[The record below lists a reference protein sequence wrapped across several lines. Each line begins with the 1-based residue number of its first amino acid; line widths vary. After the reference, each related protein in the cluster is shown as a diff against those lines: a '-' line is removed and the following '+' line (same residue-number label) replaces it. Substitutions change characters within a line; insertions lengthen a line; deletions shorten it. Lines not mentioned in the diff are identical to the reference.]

1 MHNKYLLKLKFANE
15 KPFNQQQLDIMK
27 EEFDLVEGN
36 SADSANP
43 KKVTDFSY
51 LSDEGVVEVTLE
63 SHLPL
68 DSPGRSLSA
77 YSRRLM
83 KYYCETFIV
92 GTVGKSLFNIETV
105 DLSDDEDGH
114 KIQSNS
120 QLLKI
125 MIDLIMESDD
135 VKDRHKRDAIVEK
148 IKKTLEHDD
157 YVKERYLSN

>member
-1 MHNKYLLKLKFANE
+1 MDNKYLLKLKFANE
-15 KPFNQQQLDIMK
+15 KPFNQQQLTIMK
-27 EEFDLVEGN
+27 EEFDLIEGN

-43 KKVTDFSY
+43 KKVTDFCY
-51 LSDEGVVEVTLE
+51 LSDEDAVEVTLE
-63 SHLPL
+63 SQVAL

-83 KYYCETFIV
+83 KYYFKYFKD

-105 DLSDDEDGH
+105 NLSDDEDGYS
-114 KIQSNS
+114 IQSNS

-125 MIDLIMESDD
+125 IIDLIMESED
-135 VKDRHKRDAIVEK
+135 VKDRHKRDAIIEK

-157 YVKERYLSN
+157 YVKERYKDI